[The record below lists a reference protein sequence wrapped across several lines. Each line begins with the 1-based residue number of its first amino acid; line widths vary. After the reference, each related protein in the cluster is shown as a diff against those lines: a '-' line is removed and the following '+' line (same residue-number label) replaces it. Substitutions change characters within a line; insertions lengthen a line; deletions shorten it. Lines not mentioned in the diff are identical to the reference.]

1 MYPSSGLGVNEGRLL
16 GWFIDSQFYLQ
27 LLLRLTVVWGLTVGA
42 AFAQDRST
50 QEAGLVTI
58 PALSSPVTDLTA
70 TLTPDQKRSLE
81 HTLQEFETR
90 KGSQI
95 AVLIIPTTQPEAIE
109 QFSLRVVESWQLGR
123 KKVDDGVLFLI
134 AKEDRRMRIEVGYGL
149 EGGLNDAVAKRI
161 VSEVVTPFFKSNDFY
176 DGVQSGVN
184 AIIAVVDGEKLPA
197 HSVSEAV
204 QNTGDSFGDLFVIVL
219 FGAVFVGN
227 ILRSLLGPM
236 RAGLLTTVLLT
247 PIVWFLQG
255 NLLVSLIAAGIA
267 GLLVLLGVRSGGGGF
282 GGSSGGSSGSG
293 RSYGGGGG
301 RFGGGGASGGW

>member
-1 MYPSSGLGVNEGRLL
+1 MYPTSGLGVIEGRWPGMPIYSRFFRRILL
-16 GWFIDSQFYLQ
+16 GLIC
-27 LLLRLTVVWGLTVGA
+27 VCGLSLGA
-42 AFAQDRST
+42 AFAQD
-50 QEAGLVTI
+50 GLVRV

-70 TLTPDQKRSLE
+70 TLNPDQKRILE
-81 HTLQEFETR
+81 QTLQEFEAR

-95 AVLIIPTTQPEAIE
+95 AVLIVPTTQPEAIE
-109 QFSLRVVESWQLGR
+109 QFALRVVESWKLGR

-134 AKEDRRMRIEVGYGL
+134 AKDDRRMRIEVGYGL

-176 DGVQSGVN
+176 DGVQAGVN
-184 AIIAVVDGEKLPA
+184 AIIAVVDGEKLPTP
-197 HSVSEAV
+197 SVSEAV